1 MATKLLQY
9 RHQWIPTEMLIYQKS
24 VPGPNFTINDA
35 FWASGR
41 PTLDTFVNGRS
52 YLHCEVLGHTQESLV
67 WLEQPVERWET
78 YHDYRQLFHFI
89 NNLVV
94 VNDPAER

>member
-9 RHQWIPTEMLIYQKS
+9 RHQWTPTEMLIYQKS
-24 VPGPNFTINDA
+24 VPGPNFTINNA

-41 PTLDTFVNGRS
+41 PTLNIFVNGRS
-52 YLHCEVLGHTQESLV
+52 YLLWEVLGHSQKSLA
-67 WLEQPVERWET
+67 WLEQSVERWET
-78 YHDYRQLFHFI
+78 YLKYLQLFHFI

-94 VNDPAER
+94 VNNPAER